1 MHNVEHVEVFHLFHE
16 VTNQSIGPDS
26 VMFLN
31 VLSVCSH
38 GGLVSIGERCFKAMK
53 KYGLSPTLEH
63 YNCVI
68 NLFACSGQLDE
79 AIAMFQTMPFQQK
92 KGGTLYI
99 DMLCNVIC
107 KQWVYTLE

>member
-1 MHNVEHVEVFHLFHE
+1 
-16 VTNQSIGPDS
+16 
-26 VMFLN
+26 MFLK
-31 VLSVCSH
+31 VLSVYRH

-79 AIAMFQTMPFQQK
+79 AIAMLETMPFKPKKEKK

-99 DMLCNVIC
+99 DLLCNVIC